1 MAVEIIY
8 HNQNAANPHA
18 DGRASPLV
26 GGMLCID
33 GQRRFGKLQG
43 GQVFKNLGFVAAMRH
58 TSYNYEYPR
67 NSPQLRRPAQ
77 TIAFYA
83 ALCPFGI
90 ADLSRCN
97 GTVTVASG
105 SQAMPRCGGV
115 VDTPL
120 TGWPY

>member
-1 MAVEIIY
+1 MAIALTR
-8 HNQNAANPHA
+8 NQITAIPHAVARANP
-18 DGRASPLV
+18 RV
-26 GGMLCID
+26 GGMLRIVER
-33 GQRRFGKLQG
+33 GRLGNLQG